1 MMEKESAMKI
11 LEDKILEY
19 GKVLPGHVLK
29 VDCFLNHQ
37 IDVKLLKAMAEELYN
52 AFEGA
57 GVNKILT
64 VEASGIALATMVAD
78 RFNCPLVFAKKNKTS
93 NVANDVY
100 SALVHSY
107 THNKDNNVIVSKCY
121 LNANDVVLIVDDFLA
136 NGCAL
141 RGLISLVEQAGGKV
155 AGCGIAIEK
164 GFQKGGDDLR
174 KDGFKVESLAI
185 VEEMTDNSLTFRK

>member
-1 MMEKESAMKI
+1 MKI
-11 LEDKILEY
+11 LEDKILKC

-29 VDCFLNHQ
+29 VDGFLNHQ
-37 IDVKLLKAMAEELYN
+37 IDVKLLRLMADELYS
-52 AFEGA
+52 AFENL

-64 VEASGIALATMVAD
+64 VEASGIAIATMVAD
-78 RFNCPLVFAKKNKTS
+78 RFNCPLVFAKKHKTS
-93 NVANDVY
+93 NVSGDVY

-107 THNKDNNVIVSKCY
+107 THNRDNTIIVSKGY
-121 LNANDVVLIVDDFLA
+121 LNDSDVVLIVDDFLA

-174 KDGFKVESLAI
+174 ADGYKVESLAI
-185 VEEMTDNSLTFRK
+185 VESMDHKTQTVVFRDQSK

>member
-1 MMEKESAMKI
+1 MKI
-11 LEDKILEY
+11 LEDKILKC

-29 VDCFLNHQ
+29 VDGFLNHQ
-37 IDVKLLKAMAEELYN
+37 IDVKLLRLMADELYS
-52 AFEGA
+52 AFENL

-64 VEASGIALATMVAD
+64 VEASGIAIATMVAD
-78 RFNCPLVFAKKNKTS
+78 RFNCPLVFAKKHKTS
-93 NVANDVY
+93 NVSGDVY

-107 THNKDNNVIVSKCY
+107 THNRDNTIIVSKGY
-121 LNANDVVLIVDDFLA
+121 LNDSDVVLIVDDFLA

-164 GFQKGGDDLR
+164 GFQNGGDDLR
-174 KDGFKVESLAI
+174 ADGYKVESLAI